1 MNGVPF
7 QFTCDKCG
15 DYLIATSRLY
25 VCERCAVDTVEGSL
39 CPRQSLRGPIKQR
52 VALPIGLQM
61 YAAMAKVF
69 TKRHKKC
76 KEKK

>member
-1 MNGVPF
+1 MVQP
-7 QFTCDKCG
+7 
-15 DYLIATSRLY
+15 A
-25 VCERCAVDTVEGSL
+25 
-39 CPRQSLRGPIKQR
+39 LRGRREGGDAILTNPTWIICHDATKGADAYAMECLRCGEKQR

-76 KEKK
+76 KGKK